1 MTVKTTKNQLEG
13 IVLLLS
19 ILIEENKPASILE
32 KLILSLVMNLFQKL
46 RKKTEAVIYPKS
58 GYSVKMTDLEA
69 MALHTFY
76 KSIWVDSDAYTY
88 EAIKLERIIK
98 EIDQQYG
105 GIINID
111 PGNRRLA
118 SGTS

>member
-1 MTVKTTKNQLEG
+1 MTVKTSRDQLEG

-19 ILIEENKPASILE
+19 ILIEENKPRTVLE
-32 KLILSLVMNLFQKL
+32 RMVTILVMNLFQKL

-58 GYSVKMTDLEA
+58 GYSVNMTDLEA

-76 KSIWVDSDAYTY
+76 KSIYVDQEAYTY
-88 EAIKLERIIK
+88 EAINLERVVK
-98 EIDQQYG
+98 QIDQEYG
-105 GIINID
+105 GIINVH

-118 SGTS
+118 QG

>member
-1 MTVKTTKNQLEG
+1 MTVKTTKDQLEA

-19 ILIEENKPASILE
+19 ILIEENKPTSVLE

-58 GYSVKMTDLEA
+58 GYSIKMTDMEA

-76 KSIWVDSDAYTY
+76 KSIWIDAEAYTY
-88 EAIKLERIIK
+88 EAINLERVVK
-98 EIDQQYG
+98 QIDQQYG
-105 GIINID
+105 GIININ

-118 SGTS
+118 EG